1 MRVLRQVLGR
11 VKENILHPFNYD
23 QLLME
28 LKKELFANKEQ
39 LILAIRIATRSQ
51 K

>member
-1 MRVLRQVLGR
+1 MKILKQVLGR
-11 VKENILHPFNYD
+11 MKENILHPFNYD

-28 LKKELFANKEQ
+28 LKKELLENKEK
-39 LILAIRIATRSQ
+39 LAFVIKKSQ